1 MPEAFGTVHLEAAE
15 MSGRVTRLVYA
26 GRYAAEVSVEL
37 IPDDDAWGPY
47 LSMDDALKLERVR
60 SALERGEITAAARE
74 ARVFEFLPI
83 SA

>member
-1 MPEAFGTVHLEAAE
+1 
-15 MSGRVTRLVYA
+15 MSRRVTRFVHA

-47 LSMDDALKLERVR
+47 LSMDDALKLERVQA
-60 SALERGEITAAARE
+60 ALEKGEIAAAARE
-74 ARVFEFLPI
+74 ARVFELLPI

>member
-1 MPEAFGTVHLEAAE
+1 MKR
-15 MSGRVTRLVYA
+15 RVTRLVHA

-47 LSMDDALKLERVR
+47 LSMDDALKLERVQT
-60 SALERGEITAAARE
+60 ALEKGNISAAARE
-74 ARVFEFLPI
+74 ARVFELLPI

>member
-1 MPEAFGTVHLEAAE
+1 
-15 MSGRVTRLVYA
+15 MSRTVTRFVHA

-47 LSMDDALKLERVR
+47 LSMDDALKLERVQT
-60 SALERGEITAAARE
+60 ALERGDIAAAARE
-74 ARVFEFLPI
+74 ARVFELLPI

>member
-1 MPEAFGTVHLEAAE
+1 
-15 MSGRVTRLVYA
+15 MSRRVTRLVHA

-47 LSMDDALKLERVR
+47 LAMGDALKLELVQT
-60 SALERGEITAAARE
+60 ALERGEIALAARE
-74 ARVFEFLPI
+74 ARVFELQPI

>member
-1 MPEAFGTVHLEAAE
+1 
-15 MSGRVTRLVYA
+15 MSRTVTRFVHA

-47 LSMDDALKLERVR
+47 LSTEDALKLERVQT
-60 SALERGEITAAARE
+60 ALQRGEIAAAARE
-74 ARVFEFLPI
+74 ARVFELLPI